1 MSALFKES
9 VLDPVI
15 KKDST
20 DHEIYQNYRTILN
33 LLPDSLTTW
42 LQLFKGWIEL
52 FQSILIILIEWII
65 AIRPLNSRGL
75 VDNNL
80 LEIFQSAYQKGHIT
94 ETALT

>member
-33 LLPDSLTTW
+33 LPLVSKATEKGVPSRLTDHLAPVVQRVDRTN
-42 LQLFKGWIEL
+42 
-52 FQSILIILIEWII
+52 SI
-65 AIRPLNSRGL
+65 NF
-75 VDNNL
+75 DNT
-80 LEIFQSAYQKGHIT
+80 Y
-94 ETALT
+94 